1 MGIRTDIA
9 VEFMADKVNCD
20 DSVAVHKYDVDGIE
34 VTNVEI
40 LNEKGAKIVGKP
52 VGKYVTLET
61 NENINIF
68 DMEKLREILI
78 AEIRG
83 LVGRIEGTVLVVGIG
98 NKTVTP
104 DALGPKVAE
113 GVMATRHISEKLAK
127 SLGLEHLKSVSVICP
142 GVLGQTGIESKEIIM
157 ATVERIKPQALVIID
172 ALAAREVARLGKT
185 IQLSNTG
192 LTPGSGVGNAR
203 SELTEK
209 TLGVKCVTIGVPTVV
224 DASTLSYDL
233 TGKNN
238 PKHEPL
244 IVTPRDIDR
253 MIKKSAEV
261 ISYAVNFAIQSDVDV
276 ETLLACV

>member
-1 MGIRTDIA
+1 M
-9 VEFMADKVNCD
+9 V
-20 DSVAVHKYDVDGIE
+20 
-34 VTNVEI
+34 VEI

-104 DALGPKVAE
+104 DALGPKAAE

-142 GVLGQTGIESKEIIM
+142 GVLGQTGIESKEIIK

-172 ALAAREVARLGKT
+172 ALAAREVSRLGKT